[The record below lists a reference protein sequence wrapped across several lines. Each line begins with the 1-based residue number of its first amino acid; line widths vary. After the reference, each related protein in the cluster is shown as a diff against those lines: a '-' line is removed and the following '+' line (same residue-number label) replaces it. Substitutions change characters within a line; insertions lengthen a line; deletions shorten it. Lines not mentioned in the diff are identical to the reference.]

1 MPKNEGFACTQCGA
15 CCRRI
20 ARIAELARFDDG
32 SGICKYLD
40 KSCNIM
46 AINMESIKFII
57 KEVVCGE

>member
-1 MPKNEGFACTQCGA
+1 MPKNDAFACTQCGA

-40 KSCNIM
+40 KSRNIM
-46 AINMESIKFII
+46 GNKHGIH
-57 KEVVCGE
+57 